1 MRAFLR
7 GAAPLVC
14 GAVPT
19 SNTFPHRVKAP
30 LRGALLSVLFFA
42 LLIGGAPAMASA
54 DAPQVATGSPSAVE
68 PPVWSPEIAGAA
80 VATDP
85 LKTVCLFVS
94 PLKNPGLWL
103 LCELLGY

>member
-1 MRAFLR
+1 MRAILR

-19 SNTFPHRVKAP
+19 SNTFPHRASGA
-30 LRGALLSVLFFA
+30 LRGALLSALFFA
-42 LLIGGAPAMASA
+42 LLIGGAPAMASV
-54 DAPQVATGSPSAVE
+54 DAPQVVTGSPSSVE

-85 LKTVCLFVS
+85 LEIVCLFVS